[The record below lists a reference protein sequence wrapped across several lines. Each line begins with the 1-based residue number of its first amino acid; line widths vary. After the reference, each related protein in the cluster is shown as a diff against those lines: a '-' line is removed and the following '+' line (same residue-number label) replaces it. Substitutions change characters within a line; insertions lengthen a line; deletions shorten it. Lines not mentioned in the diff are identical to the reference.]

1 MTKPQTHRVKIG
13 SSSLNFSD
21 QEVTGSF
28 VKRNGELYYKVGHVN
43 RMDPFFM
50 SIVSHDEHWMFIG
63 SNGALTAGRKNEEHA
78 LFPYSTDDK
87 ILEAEG
93 KVGSL
98 TLIRVHAGEELILW
112 KPFSK
117 DYAGV
122 YALEQNLYKSQW
134 GNEVVFEEIN
144 HDLGLSFTYTWQ
156 FSSKYGFVK
165 KSQLLNLTDKEITL
179 EVMDLVQDLM
189 PFGISSALQQQR
201 SNLGNAYKRNEL
213 HEGTGLGVFAL
224 SSLIVDRAE
233 PSEALKATVAWHTGI
248 VADAVFLSSLQTH
261 AFAIG
266 KSIETEKDI
275 KGTIGS
281 YGIKASLGLA
291 SQEKK
296 EWFFCLDIDQTPAQV
311 HNLIAE
317 LTKAKDLILPILH
330 ADLAKGTEELK
341 KIVAKSDG
349 LQLTADQASVS
360 RHYSNVLFNVMRGG
374 IFEDDYSVDKQDF
387 LHYVKEINKPLM
399 QDHAAFFDSL
409 VARENYQ
416 ALISKAKAIGSSDL
430 IRVCMEYLPLS
441 FSRRHG
447 DPSRPWNKFSID
459 LKNPD
464 GSKRRAYAGNWRDI
478 FQNWEA
484 LAVSFPQFLEG
495 MICKFLNASTMDG
508 YNPYRISCNGVDW
521 EVIEPDDPWSYIGY
535 WGDHQII
542 YLLKLLELAKKH
554 QVLSFKELAPKEW
567 FVFANVPYRIRSF
580 EEIVK
585 DSQDTVIFDEA
596 LEHRIQQ
603 RFASMGGDG
612 KLVPA
617 KNGTILKSS
626 FLEKLFIPWLTKL
639 GNLVPDAGIW
649 MNTQRPEW
657 NDANNAL
664 VGNGTSMVTL
674 YYMYRFTKFMETW
687 IQEELSGE
695 IQFHEE
701 VEAWM
706 QGMYEVLKSHE
717 GQLNQGFDANTR
729 YAFVKAL
736 GLLSERYR
744 EQTYAGLSEKKS
756 SVSTD
761 QLVAILKLT
770 KEYLRKSIE
779 HNKREDGLY
788 HAYNLIDCKKG
799 AIQVDYL
806 YEMLEGQVSILSSG
820 YLEASE
826 AVELLE
832 QMKKSAI
839 YREDQYSY
847 LLYPNRTLAGFLGKS
862 SVPTTT
868 VQKNPLLAAMIAKG
882 DTRIIDQDAQ
892 GNCFF
897 NSEFNNVKALRTI
910 YDAVKADYPST
921 TDEVL
926 EEVEGIYESV
936 FNHKAFTGRSGTF
949 FAFEGLGSI
958 YWHMV
963 SKLLLAVSEILA
975 EDTPMDPVVRGK
987 LIDNYYEIR
996 AGIGINKTP
1005 TVYGAIPTDPY
1016 SHTPSHRGAQQPGMT
1031 GQVKEDILNR
1041 WAELGVGVVD
1051 GCIQLNPTFLA
1062 AHEWL
1067 KTPQEFSYLDL
1078 NGEFKV
1084 LPLEKDSL
1092 GFTYCQVPVKYVKGS
1107 KNLIQVI
1114 GENSLILEKIEG
1126 NKLSAAMSSEIF
1138 NRTGK
1143 IKLLYFTVAG

>member
-1 MTKPQTHRVKIG
+1 MLKIG
-13 SSSLNFSD
+13 SSLLNFSE

-28 VKRNGELYYKVGHVN
+28 VKRNGGLYYKVGNVDHLP
-43 RMDPFFM
+43 PFFM

-87 ILEAEG
+87 ILDAAG

-98 TLIRVHAGEELILW
+98 TLLRVHTTDGVTFW

-117 DYAGV
+117 DYAGIFNI
-122 YALEQNLYKSQW
+122 EQNLYKSQW
-134 GNEVVFEEIN
+134 GNEVIFEEIN
-144 HDLGLSFTYTWQ
+144 HDLGLLFSYTWQ

-165 KSQLLNLTDKEITL
+165 KSQLTNLSSEFCKV
-179 EVMDLVQDLM
+179 EVMDLVQDIM

-213 HEGTGLGVFAL
+213 HEATGLGIFAL

-233 PSEALKATVAWHTGI
+233 PSEALKSTIAWYAGI
-248 VADAVFLSSLQTH
+248 EAEAVLLSSLQVD
-261 AFAIG
+261 AFAKG
-266 KSIETEKDI
+266 KVVQTEKDV

-281 YGIKASLGLA
+281 YGVTSTLSLKF
-291 SQEKK
+291 QESND
-296 EWFFCLDIDQTPAQV
+296 WFFCFDIDQSPAQV
-311 HNLIAE
+311 MNLIQE
-317 LTKAKDLILPILH
+317 LTLGKDKIQASLT
-330 ADLAKGTEELK
+330 ADLVAGTEQLK

-349 LQLTADQASVS
+349 LQLTADQSSVI

-374 IFEDDYSVDKQDF
+374 VFEDDYTVDKRDF
-387 LHYVKEINKPLM
+387 LHYVKEVNRPLLEE
-399 QDHAAFFDSL
+399 HRAFFEGL
-409 VARENYQ
+409 KAEENYQ
-416 ALISKAKAIGSSDL
+416 ALINQAKSIGSADL
-430 IRVCMEYLPLS
+430 VRVCMEYLPLS

-508 YNPYRISCNGVDW
+508 YNPYRISRSGVDW

-535 WGDHQII
+535 WGDHQLI

-554 QVLSFKELAPKEW
+554 QVLSMKELASKEW

-596 LEHRIQQ
+596 KEHEIQA
-603 RFASMGGDG
+603 RYASIGGDG

-617 KNGTILKSS
+617 KNGAILKSN
-626 FLEKLFIPWLTKL
+626 FLEKVFIPWLTKL

-687 IQEELSGE
+687 IQEELTDTIS
-695 IQFHEE
+695 FHTE
-701 VEAWM
+701 VATWMYGMHDVLRSFEA
-706 QGMYEVLKSHE
+706 
-717 GQLNQGFDANTR
+717 QLSQGFDPKTR
-729 YAFVKAL
+729 FEFVQAL
-736 GLLSERYR
+736 GVLSEKYR
-744 EQTYAGLSEKKS
+744 EQVYAGLSEQQE
-756 SVSTD
+756 SVSIQHLLD
-761 QLVAILKLT
+761 LLT
-770 KEYLRKSIE
+770 ITKKYLRKSIE
-779 HNKREDGLY
+779 HNKREGGLY
-788 HAYNLIDCKKG
+788 HAYNLIDCKQD
-799 AIQVDYL
+799 AIHVDYL
-806 YEMLEGQVSILSSG
+806 YEMLEGQVAILSSG
-820 YLEASE
+820 YLDATEA
-826 AVELLE
+826 AELLE
-832 QMKKSAI
+832 KMKQSAI

-847 LLYPNRTLAGFLGKS
+847 LLYPNRTLAGFLEKS
-862 SVPTTT
+862 KVPMSK
-868 VQKNPLLAAMIAKG
+868 VNQNALLVEMISTG
-882 DTRIIDQDAQ
+882 DNRIIEQDGQ

-897 NSEFNNVKALRTI
+897 NSDFNNVKALRNC
-910 YDAVKADYPST
+910 YDAIKQDYPSA
-921 TDEVL
+921 TDEL
-926 EEVEGIYESV
+926 LKGIEVIYEEV

-963 SKLLLAVSEILA
+963 SKLLLAVSEILS
-975 EDTPMDPVVRGK
+975 ENQPIDPVVRGK
-987 LIDNYYEIR
+987 LIDNYYQIR

-1005 TVYGAIPTDPY
+1005 SVYGAIPTDPY
-1016 SHTPSHRGAQQPGMT
+1016 SHTPAHRGAQQPGMT
-1031 GQVKEDILNR
+1031 GQVKEDVLNR
-1041 WAELGVGVVD
+1041 WAELGVQVVD

-1062 AHEWL
+1062 EHEWL

-1078 NGEFKV
+1078 SGEFKI

-1114 GENSLILEKIEG
+1114 GENSLILEKVEG
-1126 NKLSAAMSSEIF
+1126 SKLSPSMSAEIF
-1138 NRTGK
+1138 KRTGK
-1143 IKLLYFTVAG
+1143 VKLLYFTISN